1 MKQKIAYYM
10 RTSHY
15 LQEIGTQEDKIE
27 PGWLLYKDK
36 GISGRVE
43 FENRPAAKKLL
54 QDIRDGK
61 ISQVKT
67 MRLERMGR
75 SVKDLVNTITT
86 ISTTYSVP
94 IHFIAEGITT
104 LDENGKQ
111 TPTTGLLINTLISL
125 SEFFY
130 HQNREKTLDG
140 IKRAVALNRY
150 KGRVRGSTEKLEDF
164 MIKPQVIK
172 VKTLLKEGV
181 GIRKICR
188 TLECSANF
196 VYKVKARMME
206 TA

>member
-67 MRLERMGR
+67 MRLER
-75 SVKDLVNTITT
+75 
-86 ISTTYSVP
+86 
-94 IHFIAEGITT
+94 IA
-104 LDENGKQ
+104 
-111 TPTTGLLINTLISL
+111 L
-125 SEFFY
+125 S
-130 HQNREKTLDG
+130 
-140 IKRAVALNRY
+140 
-150 KGRVRGSTEKLEDF
+150 
-164 MIKPQVIK
+164 
-172 VKTLLKEGV
+172 
-181 GIRKICR
+181 
-188 TLECSANF
+188 
-196 VYKVKARMME
+196 
-206 TA
+206 

>member
-1 MKQKIAYYM
+1 MKQKIAYYL

-15 LQEIGTQEDKIE
+15 LQQIGTQEDKIE
-27 PGWLLYKDK
+27 PGWAIYKDE
-36 GISGRVE
+36 GISGRIE
-43 FENRPAAKKLL
+43 FENRPAAKRLL
-54 QDIRDGK
+54 QDLRDGK
-61 ISQVKT
+61 ISELRT
-67 MRLERMGR
+67 MRLERLGR

-86 ISTTYSVP
+86 IHSYSVP

-104 LDENGKQ
+104 LDKDGKQ

-140 IKRAVALNRY
+140 IKRAVALNKY
-150 KGRVRGSTEKLEDF
+150 KGRVQGSTEKLSDF
-164 MIKPQVIK
+164 MVKPQVIK

-188 TLECSANF
+188 TLDCSANF
-196 VYKVKARMME
+196 VYKVKAKMLE

>member
-1 MKQKIAYYM
+1 MKKKIAYYL

-15 LQEIGTQEDKIE
+15 LQQIGTQEDKIE
-27 PGWLLYKDK
+27 PGWLVYRDE

-43 FENRPAAKKLL
+43 FEHRPAAKRLL
-54 QDIRDGK
+54 QDLRDGK
-61 ISQVKT
+61 ISEVRT
-67 MRLERMGR
+67 MRLERLGR

-86 ISTTYSVP
+86 IHSYSVP

-104 LDENGKQ
+104 LDKDGRQ

-140 IKRAVALNRY
+140 IKRAVALNKY
-150 KGRVRGSTEKLEDF
+150 KGRVPGSTEKLSDF
-164 MIKPQVIK
+164 MVKPQVVK

-188 TLECSANF
+188 TIECSPNF
-196 VYKVKARMME
+196 VYKVKAKMAE
-206 TA
+206 IA

>member
-1 MKQKIAYYM
+1 MKKKIAYYL

-15 LQEIGTQEDKIE
+15 LQQIGTQEDKIE
-27 PGWLLYKDK
+27 PGWLVYRDE
-36 GISGRVE
+36 GVSGRIE
-43 FENRPAAKKLL
+43 FESRPAAKRLL
-54 QDIRDGK
+54 QDLRDGK
-61 ISQVKT
+61 ISEVRT
-67 MRLERMGR
+67 MRLERLGR

-86 ISTTYSVP
+86 IHSYSVP

-104 LDENGKQ
+104 LDKDGKQ

-140 IKRAVALNRY
+140 IKRAVALNKY
-150 KGRVRGSTEKLEDF
+150 KGRVPGSTEKLSDF
-164 MIKPQVIK
+164 MVKPQVVK

-188 TLECSANF
+188 TIECSANF
-196 VYKVKARMME
+196 VYKVKTKMME